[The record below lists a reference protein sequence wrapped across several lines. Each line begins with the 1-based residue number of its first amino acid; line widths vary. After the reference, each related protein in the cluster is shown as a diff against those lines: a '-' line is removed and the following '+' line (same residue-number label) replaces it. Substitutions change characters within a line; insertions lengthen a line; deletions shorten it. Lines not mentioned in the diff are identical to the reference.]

1 MQQSNNRTIE
11 PPRFESLYPA
21 KAWFLEIEEIL
32 NFIKQGKSVELVG
45 IPGTGR
51 SNLLGLLSY
60 NRGARIAHLG
70 EEGYKKFHFVWIN
83 LSEVKR
89 KPQSE
94 LVKFIFITLIDSLG
108 ARAMKN
114 KKAKVEEIFASAN
127 KMNDEMVLFQG
138 LKKAIDYL
146 ALEKDLTI
154 VFLSDRFE
162 EYVPMLTSDFFTTLR
177 SIRNRVKYKFSVV
190 FSLTRP
196 LEEVLEPEMY
206 SDFDEFFEGNI
217 IYLKFGDVE
226 SLNFRIK
233 HLEKINKNKLPK
245 NVLDQVLKL
254 TSGHGKLTRL
264 CIEYWFLNNNLVKGQ
279 LISDK
284 KIENLFTETWNYLT
298 PSEQEFLLESGIK
311 NNELGIDTS
320 YLENVGLLQ
329 KEKIAI
335 PLFAEFIKENMNELK
350 KNENLK
356 IVFDQEKN
364 EIKKG
369 ESILSDFLTKYEF
382 KLLKLLL
389 QNEDKILDREEI
401 ISRVWGDQAST
412 AGVTDQALDQLIFRL
427 RKKTEENPNEPRY
440 IQTVKGRGFKFTS

>member
-11 PPRFESLYPA
+11 ASHFESLYPA

-32 NFIKQGKSVELVG
+32 NFVKQGKSVELVG

-154 VFLSDRFE
+154 VFLFDRFE
-162 EYVPMLTSDFFTTLR
+162 EYVPMLTSDFITTLR

-206 SDFDEFFEGNI
+206 SDFAEFFEGNI

-264 CIEYWFLNNNLVKGQ
+264 CIESCFANNGTIEQLNNDL
-279 LISDK
+279 
-284 KIENLFTETWNYLT
+284 KIKNLFYEIWNCLT
-298 PSEQEFLLESGIK
+298 PSEQQFLLKGTTCDL
-311 NNELGIDTS
+311 N
-320 YLENVGLLQ
+320 YFENVGLVEDGKL
-329 KEKIAI
+329 KI
-335 PLFAEFIKENMNELK
+335 PLFSEFINKNKEELE
-350 KNENLK
+350 KNEALK
-356 IVFDQEKN
+356 IVFENN
-364 EIKKG
+364 EIKK
-369 ESILSDFLTKYEF
+369 
-382 KLLKLLL
+382 
-389 QNEDKILDREEI
+389 
-401 ISRVWGDQAST
+401 
-412 AGVTDQALDQLIFRL
+412 
-427 RKKTEENPNEPRY
+427 
-440 IQTVKGRGFKFTS
+440 

>member
-60 NRGARIAHLG
+60 NRPARIVHLG

-89 KPQSE
+89 KPQTE

-127 KMNDEMVLFQG
+127 KMNDEMVFFQG

-146 ALEKDLTI
+146 SLEKDLTI
-154 VFLSDRFE
+154 IFLFDRFE
-162 EYVPMLTSDFFTTLR
+162 EYIPMLTSDFFTSLR

-196 LEEVLEPEMY
+196 LEEILEPEMY
-206 SDFDEFFEGNI
+206 SDFAEFFEGNI
-217 IYLKFGDVE
+217 IYLKFGEEE

-233 HLEKINKNKLPK
+233 HLEEISKKRLPK
-245 NVLDQVLKL
+245 NVLDEILKL
-254 TSGHGKLTRL
+254 TAGHGKLTRL

-284 KIENLFTETWNYLT
+284 KIENLFYEIWNSLT
-298 PSEQEFLLESGIK
+298 PSEQEFLMNGAISDTKYLES
-311 NNELGIDTS
+311 
-320 YLENVGLLQ
+320 VGLLQ
-329 KEKIAI
+329 NVKLTI
-335 PLFAEFIKENMNELK
+335 PLFAEFIKEGKNELK

-369 ESILSDFLTKYEF
+369 DSILSDLLTRYEF
-382 KLLKLLL
+382 KLLKLFLE
-389 QNEDKILDREEI
+389 NEDKILEREEI
-401 ISRVWGDQAST
+401 ITKIWGDQASV

-427 RKKTEENPNEPRY
+427 RKKTEENPNEPKH
-440 IQTVKGRGFKFTS
+440 IQTIKGRGFKLAS

>member
-1 MQQSNNRTIE
+1 MENA
-11 PPRFESLYPA
+11 RFESLYPA

-60 NRGARIAHLG
+60 NRGARIVHLG

-114 KKAKVEEIFASAN
+114 KKSEVEEIFANAN

-138 LKKAIDYL
+138 LKKSIEYL
-146 ALEKDLTI
+146 ALEKDLTV
-154 VFLSDRFE
+154 VFLFDRFE
-162 EYVPMLTSDFFTTLR
+162 EYIPMLSSDFFTTLR

-196 LEEVLEPEMY
+196 IEEVFEPEIY
-206 SDFDEFFEGNI
+206 SDFAEFFEGNI
-217 IYLKFGDVE
+217 IYLKFGDKE

-233 HLEKINKNKLPK
+233 HLEEVNKKKLLK
-245 NVLDQVLKL
+245 NVLHEILKL
-254 TSGHGKLTRL
+254 TAGHGKLTRF
-264 CIEYWFLNNNLVKGQ
+264 CIESYFSGNNSVIEQYTNDPKIKG
-279 LISDK
+279 
-284 KIENLFTETWNYLT
+284 LFTEIWNSLT

-320 YLENVGLLQ
+320 YLESVGLLQ
-329 KEKIAI
+329 DGGLTI
-335 PLFAEFIKENMNELK
+335 PLFKEFIKKNKDQFE
-350 KNENLK
+350 KNEESK
-356 IVFDQEKN
+356 IIFENN

-369 ESILSDFLTKYEF
+369 GVVLSDILTKYEF
-382 KLLKLLL
+382 KLLTLFLE
-389 QNEDKILDREEI
+389 NEDKILDREI
-401 ISRVWGDQAST
+401 VISGVWGDQAST

-427 RKKTEENPNEPRY
+427 RKKIEENPNNPKY
-440 IQTVKGRGFKFTS
+440 IQTVKGRGFKFAS

>member
-1 MQQSNNRTIE
+1 MQQSNNITIE

-89 KPQSE
+89 KPQTE

-114 KKAKVEEIFASAN
+114 KKARLEGIFKESN
-127 KMNDEMVLFQG
+127 KLNDEMVLFQG

-154 VFLSDRFE
+154 VFLFDRFE
-162 EYVPMLTSDFFTTLR
+162 EYIPMLTSDFFTSLR
-177 SIRNRVKYKFSVV
+177 SIRNRVKFKFSAV

-196 LEEVLEPEMY
+196 LEEIIEPEIY
-206 SDFDEFFEGNI
+206 ADFAEFFEENI
-217 IYLKFGDVE
+217 IYLKSGDKD

-233 HLEKINKNKLPK
+233 HLEEVSKKRLPK
-245 NVLDQVLKL
+245 NVISEILKL
-254 TSGHGKLTRL
+254 TAGHGKLTRL
-264 CIEYWFLNNNLVKGQ
+264 CIEYYFSNSNLVIEQ
-279 LISDK
+279 LSVDQ
-284 KIENLFTETWNYLT
+284 KIINLFYETWNCLN
-298 PSEQEFLLESGIK
+298 PSEQQYLLSDSGDMGQ
-311 NNELGIDTS
+311 L
-320 YLENVGLLQ
+320 
-329 KEKIAI
+329 EKIGLVENGKIKI
-335 PLFAEFIKENMNELK
+335 PLFDAFIKRNKEDLE
-350 KNENLK
+350 KNEDQK
-356 IVFDQEKN
+356 ILFDQEKN

-369 ESILSDFLTKYEF
+369 EVILSDLLTKHEF
-382 KLLKLLL
+382 KLLKLFLEN
-389 QNEDKILDREEI
+389 QDQILEREAI
-401 ISRVWGDQAST
+401 ITGVWGDQ
-412 AGVTDQALDQLIFRL
+412 
-427 RKKTEENPNEPRY
+427 
-440 IQTVKGRGFKFTS
+440 TS

>member
-11 PPRFESLYPA
+11 ASHFESLYPA

-32 NFIKQGKSVELVG
+32 NFVKQGKSVELVG

-89 KPQSE
+89 KPQTE

-154 VFLSDRFE
+154 VFLFDRFE

-206 SDFDEFFEGNI
+206 SDFAEFFEGNI
-217 IYLKFGDVE
+217 IYLKFGEEE

-233 HLEKINKNKLPK
+233 HLEEISKKRLPK
-245 NVLDQVLKL
+245 NVLDEILKL
-254 TSGHGKLTRL
+254 TAGHGKLTRL

-284 KIENLFTETWNYLT
+284 KIENLFYEIWNSLT
-298 PSEQEFLLESGIK
+298 PSEQEFLMNGAISDTKYLES
-311 NNELGIDTS
+311 
-320 YLENVGLLQ
+320 VGLLQ

-335 PLFAEFIKENMNELK
+335 PLFAEFIKESMNELK

-369 ESILSDFLTKYEF
+369 DSILSDLLTRYEF
-382 KLLKLLL
+382 KLLKLFLE
-389 QNEDKILDREEI
+389 NEDKILEREEI
-401 ISRVWGDQAST
+401 ITKIWGDQASV

-427 RKKTEENPNEPRY
+427 RKKTEENPNEPKH
-440 IQTVKGRGFKFTS
+440 IQTIKGRGFKLAS